1 MDLGTHNGM
10 KSVVSILGSEEF
22 PRIRVGI
29 GMPEFKGDLINYVIS
44 KIKPEDYIELL
55 QGIEIAVQ
63 ATEEILKNGINESM
77 NKIN

>member
-1 MDLGTHNGM
+1 M
-10 KSVVSILGSEEF
+10 KSVIAILGSEEF